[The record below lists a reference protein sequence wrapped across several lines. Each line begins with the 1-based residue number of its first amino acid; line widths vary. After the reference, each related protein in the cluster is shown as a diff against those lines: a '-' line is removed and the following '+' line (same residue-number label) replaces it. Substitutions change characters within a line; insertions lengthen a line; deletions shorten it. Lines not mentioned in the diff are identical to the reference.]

1 MSRVG
6 SFEIKE
12 GDISVEYREI
22 DNFSLGTRAS
32 APPPPPIQKDTCSRN
47 PGNVVIQIQTER
59 VGVTWGNLGE
69 TESGSTSCKREVIGP
84 MAPGREEVVL
94 VIWPPGEHPALQMVG
109 MQIRRK
115 WWL

>member
-32 APPPPPIQKDTCSRN
+32 ASPPPNTEGHLLTKSWECGYTDPDRESWGDLGKSG
-47 PGNVVIQIQTER
+47 GN
-59 VGVTWGNLGE
+59 
-69 TESGSTSCKREVIGP
+69 
-84 MAPGREEVVL
+84 
-94 VIWPPGEHPALQMVG
+94 
-109 MQIRRK
+109 
-115 WWL
+115 